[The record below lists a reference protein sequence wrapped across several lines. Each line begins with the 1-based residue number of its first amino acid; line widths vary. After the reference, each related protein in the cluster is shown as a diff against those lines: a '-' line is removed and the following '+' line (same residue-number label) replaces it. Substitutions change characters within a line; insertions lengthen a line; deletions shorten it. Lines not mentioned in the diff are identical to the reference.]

1 MALLIPV
8 ISGLVS
14 CISLDMYGSQRLS
27 PSLLFF
33 VDFLIP
39 FPKAVRLFLSA
50 GQENLGFP
58 LSELCLFDIQMLSK
72 PSSLEHCGRT
82 ATRLLSAVWER
93 ICIFPK
99 THTVSRMFPE
109 SKQQLQTRIFLSPV
123 PILAHHQV
131 ER

>member
-14 CISLDMYGSQRLS
+14 CVTLDTYSSQRLS

-58 LSELCLFDIQMLSK
+58 LSELCLFDIQMLSE
-72 PSSLEHCGRT
+72 PSSLEACT
-82 ATRLLSAVWER
+82 AVGQRHG
-93 ICIFPK
+93 C
-99 THTVSRMFPE
+99 
-109 SKQQLQTRIFLSPV
+109 
-123 PILAHHQV
+123 
-131 ER
+131 